1 MELKSRQWVV
11 VWIAGFVVL
20 GMMLYP
26 PWVWTA
32 KRRGLSGYVVYGL
45 EGRTYAPIF
54 HPPDA
59 RVPDVYK
66 EHAKDKPYP
75 WDLSTRLDGTRLVVQ
90 CLAVAVAAGL
100 AIAVLSAWSAVAAR
114 LNASQKWTILTSAGL
129 MLLIVA
135 HPPWLVTLDRPAAGA
150 DSKNPFAPAAE
161 VDTVLYAGKVLRIP
175 SWAVAAPERAVY
187 EGVVWEAKSR
197 VDVLSLGAGV
207 CGVAAIAALLVWL
220 LHPRRKAP

>member
-114 LNASQKWTILTSAGL
+114 LNASQKWTILTSAG
-129 MLLIVA
+129 
-135 HPPWLVTLDRPAAGA
+135 PDWAAGPEK
-150 DSKNPFAPAAE
+150 SYGRLSISSFASARSASGQWR
-161 VDTVLYAGKVLRIP
+161 TR
-175 SWAVAAPERAVY
+175 
-187 EGVVWEAKSR
+187 
-197 VDVLSLGAGV
+197 
-207 CGVAAIAALLVWL
+207 
-220 LHPRRKAP
+220 